1 MMWVSFIFGDCVM
14 ALRSYLD
21 MFPQIA
27 DGCYIDETAI
37 VIGDVAIDSQT
48 SVWPCAVIRGD
59 VNVIR
64 IGKRTNIQD
73 NAMLHVSHKQDIK
86 PEGSPL
92 VIGDD
97 VTIGHQVVLH
107 GCEIGNRV
115 LVGIGSIVLDDAVV
129 ESDVMIGAGS
139 LVPPRKHLQ
148 SGYLY
153 MGSPVSQI
161 RPLTEQ
167 EIEFLRYSA
176 AHYVLLAGNYNRA

>member
-1 MMWVSFIFGDCVM
+1 M
-14 ALRSYLD
+14 
-21 MFPQIA
+21 
-27 DGCYIDETAI
+27 
-37 VIGDVAIDSQT
+37 
-48 SVWPCAVIRGD
+48 
-59 VNVIR
+59 
-64 IGKRTNIQD
+64 
-73 NAMLHVSHKQDIK
+73 
-86 PEGSPL
+86 
-92 VIGDD
+92 
-97 VTIGHQVVLH
+97 
-107 GCEIGNRV
+107 
-115 LVGIGSIVLDDAVV
+115 GIGSIVLDDAVV